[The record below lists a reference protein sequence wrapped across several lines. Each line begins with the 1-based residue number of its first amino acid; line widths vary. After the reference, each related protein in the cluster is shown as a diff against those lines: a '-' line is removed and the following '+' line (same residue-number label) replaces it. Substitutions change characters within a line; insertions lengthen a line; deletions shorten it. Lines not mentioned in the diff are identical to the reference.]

1 MTKLFTF
8 VIIKTTT
15 IMAPPP
21 FCKLTFI
28 NKAQAEAQKAFEYW
42 EGHKITDIIIHLE
55 FDLRFCFNGIQTRDV
70 EAEAE
75 AGSRSGT
82 FSVEAEARKIHRF
95 RFHIGGKN
103 GERKEIGSAILRRR
117 TNRGSINIKK

>member
-1 MTKLFTF
+1 M
-8 VIIKTTT
+8 
-15 IMAPPP
+15 
-21 FCKLTFI
+21 
-28 NKAQAEAQKAFEYW
+28 
-42 EGHKITDIIIHLE
+42 
-55 FDLRFCFNGIQTRDV
+55 

-75 AGSRSGT
+75 AGSGSGGSGT